1 MKLINIIKT
10 NPLADRM
17 KKLAFPVTAL
27 AVAAIFTTV
36 CCQAADPVDLP
47 QSLLEGDASGYV
59 TSLHP
64 NIGPK
69 IKLIHISKGMYTGKY
84 KLGEDFYPF
93 MGKIVDGK
101 LKGTVTLSDD
111 DTLDFTLELD
121 DRGVVHYLDDFPEG
135 VREIRF
141 NSEIEK
147 RLLPLRWKAANESH
161 SPYQKQRHFT
171 IPLPGEILMTMNWIP
186 GDGKNIPDHWTSV
199 TETTV
204 SQWEALIKNVVGD
217 NTKPADIRDPNE
229 VKNFLTKL
237 TKRESEAGRL
247 PKGFVFKLPNATLWQ
262 YDCRAGTS
270 GDYNVDGVDP
280 KKLGW
285 FWENSGNCRSTPNT
299 SVCDNAVQPVA
310 LKMSNAYGLYDQHG
324 NAYERVEDNTFCGGG
339 FFSYT
344 KDCKS
349 NSQTFA
355 YADCYACRLNRNCK
369 KCNPN
374 YFGDAICPC
383 HQHSYG
389 PFLQDEHSK
398 GAVDWCCNSP
408 EYRWRNPWAYRT
420 CLGFRVVLAPE
431 K

>member
-59 TSLHP
+59 TSLYP

-84 KLGEDFYPF
+84 KVGEDFYPF

-135 VREIRF
+135 AREIRF

-186 GDGKNIPDHWTSV
+186 GDGKNIPDHWTCINA
-199 TETTV
+199 TTV
-204 SQWEALIKNVVGD
+204 SQWRALMEGIIDG
-217 NTKPADIRDPNE
+217 NTKPVDIRDRKQ
-229 VKNFLTKL
+229 VMAFLAKL
-237 TKRESEAGRL
+237 TERERAAGRL
-247 PKGFVFKLPNATLWQ
+247 PEGYVYRLPTEAEWE
-262 YDCRAGTS
+262 YACRAGTT
-270 GDYNVDGVDP
+270 GDYNVDGAKLDE
-280 KKLGW
+280 LGW
-285 FWENSGNCRSTPNT
+285 FWNNSGNHRTPEWE
-299 SVCDNAVQPVA
+299 CDNAVHPVC
-310 LKMSNAYGLYDQHG
+310 LKRPNAWNLYDMHG
-324 NAYERVEDNTFCGGG
+324 NCWEYVQENNVFRGGS
-339 FFSYT
+339 FFSFAEDCTSSSKISMVWPCPRGCHVTYT
-344 KDCKS
+344 KDKHS
-349 NSQTFA
+349 YDFLLRYNHS
-355 YADCYACRLNRNCK
+355 DCDYYYHDGNACR
-369 KCNPN
+369 
-374 YFGDAICPC
+374 
-383 HQHSYG
+383 
-389 PFLQDEHSK
+389 
-398 GAVDWCCNSP
+398 
-408 EYRWRNPWAYRT
+408 T
-420 CLGFRVVLAPE
+420 CVGFRPVLAVA